1 MMGFLIRALA
11 NALAILA
18 AAYILPGIEVSGGL
32 ALLAAGLVLA
42 LINAVVR
49 PVLIFLTLPVTLVTL
64 GLFLFVLNA
73 FCLWLTSWLVK
84 GFEVQG
90 FWPAV
95 FGAMLVSVV
104 SWLVNAFL
112 SDRGQVVVITHHTRF
127 PDGDVIDITPRN

>member
-1 MMGFLIRALA
+1 MGFLIRVLA

-18 AAYILPGIEVSGGL
+18 AAYVLPGIEVSGGL

-49 PVLIFLTLPVTLVTL
+49 PILLLLTLPITLVTL

-73 FCLWLTSWLVK
+73 FCLWLTSELVK
-84 GFEVQG
+84 GFEVSG

-95 FGAMLVSVV
+95 FGALFVSVV

-112 SDRGQVVVITHHTRF
+112 SDRGHVVVITHHKRF
-127 PDGDVIDITPRN
+127 PEGDVIDIKPHR

>member
-1 MMGFLIRALA
+1 M
-11 NALAILA
+11 
-18 AAYILPGIEVSGGL
+18 

-49 PVLIFLTLPVTLVTL
+49 PILLLLTLPITLVTL

-73 FCLWLTSWLVK
+73 FCLWLTSELVK
-84 GFEVQG
+84 GFEVHG

-104 SWLVNAFL
+104 SWLVNAR
-112 SDRGQVVVITHHTRF
+112 SEEHTSELQSPMYLVCRLLLEKKK
-127 PDGDVIDITPRN
+127 T

>member
-1 MMGFLIRALA
+1 MGFLIRVLA

-18 AAYILPGIEVSGGL
+18 AAYVLPGIEVSGGM

-42 LINAVVR
+42 VINAVVR
-49 PVLIFLTLPVTLVTL
+49 PILLLLTLPITLVTL

-73 FCLWLTSWLVK
+73 FCLWLTSELVK
-84 GFEVQG
+84 GFEVHG

-95 FGAMLVSVV
+95 FGALFVSVV

-112 SDRGQVVVITHHTRF
+112 SDRGHVVVITRHKRF
-127 PDGDVIDITPRN
+127 PEGDVIDISPKH

>member
-1 MMGFLIRALA
+1 MGFLIRVLA

-18 AAYILPGIEVSGGL
+18 AAYVLPGIEVSGGM

-49 PVLIFLTLPVTLVTL
+49 PILLLLTLPITLVTL

-73 FCLWLTSWLVK
+73 FCLWLTSELVK
-84 GFEVQG
+84 GFEVHG

-95 FGAMLVSVV
+95 FGALVVSVV

-112 SDRGQVVVITHHTRF
+112 SDRGHVVVITNHKRF
-127 PDGDVIDITPRN
+127 PEGDVIDISPKS

>member
-1 MMGFLIRALA
+1 VGFLIRVLA

-18 AAYILPGIEVSGGL
+18 AAYVLPGIEVSGGM

-49 PVLIFLTLPVTLVTL
+49 PVLLLLTLPITLVTL

-73 FCLWLTSWLVK
+73 FCLWLTSELVK
-84 GFEVQG
+84 GFEVHG

-95 FGAMLVSVV
+95 FGALVVSVV

-112 SDRGQVVVITHHTRF
+112 SDRGHVVVITHHKQF
-127 PDGDVIDITPRN
+127 PEGDVIDISPKR